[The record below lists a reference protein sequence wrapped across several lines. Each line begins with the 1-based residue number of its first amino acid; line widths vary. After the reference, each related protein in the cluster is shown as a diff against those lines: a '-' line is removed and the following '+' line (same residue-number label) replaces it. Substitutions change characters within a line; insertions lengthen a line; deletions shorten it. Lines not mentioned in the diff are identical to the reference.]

1 MNTPE
6 TTPNPVRIP
15 RSHSFKN
22 PPLIFLAMGLAL
34 LASTLIS
41 RAASGTW
48 ITDASGVWSA
58 PANWL
63 NGTIAGGTDATADFS
78 TINIT
83 ADRTVTLDS
92 AQSAGALL
100 FGDTSGGQNW
110 FLNASGGS
118 VLTLAVSS
126 GSPTITVAN
135 TATIN
140 APLAGTAGLTKTGN
154 GTLVLGGT
162 NNYSGTTTISTG
174 TLKLPAPVVNASTV
188 PTPLLYMS
196 FDNVSGSTVNNDGSG
211 GAAMSGT
218 LTGSATIVSGGR
230 LGGNALSIPAT
241 VNAGYV
247 LITNSVVPFSGSSA
261 WTVAMWIKTTTAG
274 GVYLYQGNG
283 AWNNTGGANTVFHL
297 NNGGNNGAGSGMG
310 IDGRGSF
317 AGGVSYGRGWQ
328 SGSTV
333 VNDGNWH
340 FVVMTCDASNTKVS
354 YVDGNLDSWSE
365 NTWSGAAGGTNVWIG
380 ACGETG
386 DGVAGLNGLIDEVSI
401 YNTTLNQS
409 QVRALMAVGTVPG
422 SSPVS
427 VAAASTLDL
436 NGTWQTVAGLSGSG
450 TVDSTLAGGVPMLTV
465 NNSATASTFG
475 GVIANTA
482 GSLSLVKAGT
492 NSLTLNGTAA
502 NTYTGSTMVNGGSLI
517 EDFANATS
525 ATDLINN
532 GSTLVLGGGALQVL
546 QKSGTTTSQTFAGT
560 TINPGFSKVIGTQVG
575 SGAVNIAL
583 GALTQNP
590 GGTVDFTN
598 TSTGTITT
606 TTANVNDILGGW
618 ATVGE
623 SVASTTSGGWA
634 ANDGSGNIVPY
645 TGYTFVSGAQTGSG
659 ASAQNWKTTAAAS
672 LSASATINSLVMD
685 GSGDFTVANSITL
698 TIASGGLMFE
708 GTQRWLVA
716 GGSASTLKSGLPT
729 GELYIYS
736 ATNYPDFEIGPAIA
750 DGSVPTTLYKDGIGT
765 LSLAKYAKTYT
776 GGTVVNGGT
785 LQLALGGGTGVI
797 RGAVT
802 VNSGATLQLGA
813 VDAVGYNA
821 GVCVSAINVNG
832 GTLTNS
838 SGGNEGYLMDINL
851 TGGKVTS
858 SGGNYVFSAQTTPVY
873 GINCNP
879 SPVTSLFSAPIH
891 FNGLGFINVA
901 PGTTPSGIDLIISGI
916 INYGTNITRNGAGT
930 ILLSGVN
937 TFAGGWINNAGML
950 IISNSSSLGT
960 GAGTLTMNG
969 GSISNYAGT
978 SFSVANV
985 VNLAGPVNF
994 GVGAGDTL
1002 TLSSVITN
1010 TGSLTK
1016 TGAGTLKFG
1025 NVASYGGSTTI
1036 SGGTLALGSSGSI
1049 TGSTNITVASGA
1061 TLDVSGTSSGQI
1073 TLSGSQRLMGSG
1085 TVTGA
1090 VATASGTRIYA
1101 GTDGGYGTNTFKN
1114 NLTLASGTLCYFDL
1128 GTVANGSNDQIV
1140 VTGNL
1145 TNNNNLIH
1153 IKAPSTLVG
1162 LDQTNDY
1169 VLFSAAGGIT
1179 GTFPVAPVWDVA
1191 PTNATHFRIVT
1202 GANTVTLHYDPSL
1215 TMPSGTG
1222 TPETVTRNQST
1233 LLSVTVTPG
1242 TYPISTVIVDASSLG
1257 GSSTLALMLSG
1268 VSNVYTN
1275 TVIIPPTNS
1284 VGSNTLN
1291 VLITDQQAFFGLT
1304 TIPVTVIVA
1313 NQVWNGGSLADDN
1326 WTDNT
1331 NWQSGV
1337 SPAYWGDAVTFA
1349 GTTRLTPSVNYNY
1362 SLTGILFDSTA
1373 GGFTIGTANSSTLT
1387 LTGSGLT
1394 NNSTATQTLN
1404 LPLVLGAEQNFNAS
1418 AGNLVFSQYLTNN
1431 GYAAIVRGS
1440 SNTLVSGTLTGTG
1453 GLTKADNGTL
1463 TISGVETYSGAT
1475 TVTGGVANVTGALNN
1490 SSALNVNNST
1500 LNLTGT
1506 LTNTALDTI
1515 GGTVGNAVLNI
1526 AGGNLQEIY
1535 TPTAV
1540 YSSSLNVGTVAGA
1553 VGDIQLSSGTFNLN
1567 RQLAVGTTGFGGYS
1581 QSGGLTMVGGFLA
1594 LGGTAN
1600 GGVFNQSG
1608 GIFTLTGGAS
1618 ATLGYSV
1625 ATSYGVMNLSGSA
1638 VFNVTGAGNGV
1649 WPGEVGTGI
1658 LNVFGNAALNITG
1671 SGVILAKGAAGV
1683 GVANL
1688 LGGTT
1693 TVNSVS
1699 KGTGA
1704 GTLNF
1709 NGGTLK
1715 ANMATNAFVSGLT
1728 GVYLYSGGA
1737 VIDSGG
1743 YNITVAQTLQ
1753 APTSYG
1759 VTSIAVLNGGSG
1771 YIETPAVM
1779 ITNIS
1784 ASGSGAMAVATVSG
1798 GVVTGITVT
1807 CPGQNYYPG
1816 DILGVALIG
1825 GGGSGAVI
1833 DTPVLVPNI
1842 SGGLTKVGS
1851 GSLTL
1856 TDGNAYTNA
1865 TKVFGGTLNWDANS
1879 VSTPGD
1885 MVVSNGTLVINAG
1898 YYIPYTPVSLTLQS
1912 NAALT
1917 FAYGTMGNPSFT
1929 VITAGNLI
1937 TSGTNIINVTGSG
1950 FTVGQFPL
1958 IAYSSAPLA
1967 SISNFGLGTLP
1978 AGVTANLSN
1987 NATATPPTIDLV
1999 ISRTGQNLT
2008 WYGANSSGTL
2018 ETNWD
2023 IATSLN
2029 WTYGTLAYSEYGTGV
2044 SAIGDLVTFDDNM
2057 YGFQTTNVNLTTT
2070 LHPALITVSS
2080 SQPYSF
2086 TGPGSIAGAGSL
2098 TMNGYGS
2105 LFLGTTNSYTG
2116 GTFIN
2121 TGTVIITN
2129 DAGLG
2134 DSAGLVTLNG
2144 GMLEFAANMTS
2155 PRTLTFTADSSLG
2168 VTTNA
2173 TAQLSSAFSGS
2184 GGLTKA
2190 DNGTLALLA
2199 NNTIGGTLTV
2209 NQGILS
2215 LAGNN
2220 TIGGMV
2226 TVNQGML
2233 ATAGSNYI
2241 SGSLLVNGGAFVN
2254 SGTNIIVGL
2263 TEIGTA
2269 SGYNA
2274 VMTNRGNLTQ
2284 SNLFVGNISGAY
2296 GAVYQTGGTVTV
2308 SGGGGDLFDV
2318 GNVTGAVGYYD
2329 MIGGTI
2335 TANGVAVGGENNTGT
2350 GFTGTGGN
2358 GIMDINGGTVSDT
2371 GWFVLGRGMTDTAET
2386 GILNVYSGLL
2396 TYAGG
2401 GIACNW
2407 GTNETSVINVM
2418 GGVVTNT
2425 AAVGINLNWMGNTN
2439 NYGFLNLNGGLVQA
2453 TAVTGGANNTRVA
2466 FNGGTLRAST
2476 NSTTFLTGLAGV
2488 KIFNGGAI
2496 VDDGGYTIT
2505 IGQPLLAANGYGV
2518 RSISLSNGG
2527 SGYIMPPF
2535 VTITGGSG
2543 SNALA
2548 TATVSGGVV
2557 TGIIIAC
2564 PGAGYN
2570 STDALTVSFSGGGV
2584 SAVAPTVS
2592 TVALAQNGTGGLTKN
2607 GSGTLTLTGVNT
2619 FAGPITNNAGTLS
2632 LNSISTYSGPAFV
2645 NGGSLLMTTASQLA
2659 GNVTVNN
2666 GAVFSLAQVGTA
2678 TNVIGSLALGQTDGN
2693 GATLSLSLAS
2703 GSTTMPLLTCG
2714 TLTLTGSNTLTIAGA
2729 FSVGV
2734 VPLVHYSGTI
2744 AGTGFFNTNLIAPR
2758 GVVATLSNSVSTSTL
2773 YAVITQIGSG
2783 IVWTGSSSIAPNLW
2797 DIATSTNWVIGASPT
2812 TYLEWDAVTFNDLGS
2827 GVVTLNTNVNP
2838 NSVVISNTAVS
2849 YTFSGSG
2856 HLAGSAGLTKTGT
2869 NSVTMNLTGNTYTGN
2884 TVISNGTFKIG
2895 AANVI
2900 PGGTGN
2906 GNVIL
2911 NGLLDLN
2918 TFSNSINGLTGTGIV
2933 DTMAGGTA
2941 SLTVGGNNAA
2951 SSFAGSIRNTAGT
2964 LSLIKTGTN
2973 TLTLTGS
2980 NTFSGNLFANAGT
2993 VVIDSGGSANNI
3005 TSWVSIG
3012 QQNTDNAT
3020 LTLKGTGS
3028 LATTFD
3034 FNVGDIGSAMG
3045 TMNVQDNASLTVSN
3059 FFIAS
3064 ANAAGSTASGTVN
3077 QTGGSVTQTSPTV
3090 GTFVIGGRTSAS
3102 GVGVY
3107 NLSGGTLTATAGIRV
3122 GSYGT
3127 GTFNQSGGTVI
3138 ANGGV
3143 NIARLT
3149 NSVGTY
3155 NLNGG
3160 TLSTYNV
3167 TSSMTNNAVFNFNG
3181 GLLQALNPGS
3191 PFLSA
3196 LQAANVLAGGA
3207 IIDSGTN
3214 SITVSQ
3220 PLLYGGI
3227 GTGGLAKLGTGALT
3241 LSGANTYIGATVI
3254 SNGTLIVDGSLSSAS
3269 AVTNYGGTLA
3279 GAGTINGP
3287 VVVPAGTLRAG
3298 DLAGIGTLT
3307 INNSLTMQGN
3317 TVLRISK
3324 TGGVLTHDLV
3334 TGLTTANYG
3343 GTLIVSN
3350 VTSDSM
3356 ALAANDAF
3364 TLFSAGTHNGHF
3376 TSIVGTPGTGL
3387 AYSFTNGVLS
3397 IVATMANNPTNIT
3410 ATVSGSTLTLT
3421 WPADHVG
3428 WILQSQTNSLAAGLG
3443 TNWVDVTGSTA
3454 NNTNAITIN
3463 PTSPSVFFRL
3473 RHP

>member
-1 MNTPE
+1 
-6 TTPNPVRIP
+6 VG
-15 RSHSFKN
+15 SQV
-22 PPLIFLAMGLAL
+22 LI
-34 LASTLIS
+34 
-41 RAASGTW
+41 
-48 ITDASGVWSA
+48 
-58 PANWL
+58 
-63 NGTIAGGTDATADFS
+63 
-78 TINIT
+78 
-83 ADRTVTLDS
+83 
-92 AQSAGALL
+92 
-100 FGDTSGGQNW
+100 
-110 FLNASGGS
+110 GGS
-118 VLTLAVSS
+118 
-126 GSPTITVAN
+126 
-135 TATIN
+135 
-140 APLAGTAGLTKTGN
+140 
-154 GTLVLGGT
+154 
-162 NNYSGTTTISTG
+162 Y
-174 TLKLPAPVVNASTV
+174 
-188 PTPLLYMS
+188 
-196 FDNVSGSTVNNDGSG
+196 DRGSG
-211 GAAMSGT
+211 E
-218 LTGSATIVSGGR
+218 V
-230 LGGNALSIPAT
+230 
-241 VNAGYV
+241 
-247 LITNSVVPFSGSSA
+247 
-261 WTVAMWIKTTTAG
+261 
-274 GVYLYQGNG
+274 
-283 AWNNTGGANTVFHL
+283 
-297 NNGGNNGAGSGMG
+297 
-310 IDGRGSF
+310 
-317 AGGVSYGRGWQ
+317 
-328 SGSTV
+328 
-333 VNDGNWH
+333 
-340 FVVMTCDASNTKVS
+340 
-354 YVDGNLDSWSE
+354 
-365 NTWSGAAGGTNVWIG
+365 
-380 ACGETG
+380 
-386 DGVAGLNGLIDEVSI
+386 GLNGLIDEVSI
-401 YNTTLNQS
+401 YNRTLSLTEVQS
-409 QVRALMAVGTVPG
+409 LMAAGTVAAG
-422 SSPVS
+422 TISAASAVS
-427 VAAASTLDL
+427 VAASSTVDL
-436 NGTWQTVAGLSGSG
+436 NGKWQSVAGLSGAG
-450 TVDSTLAGGVPMLTV
+450 TVNSTLASGTPYLVV
-465 NNSATASTFG
+465 NNSTPNATAFSGTL
-475 GVIANTA
+475 ANTA
-482 GSLSLVKAGT
+482 GSLSLMNAGT
-492 NSLTLNGTAA
+492 NNLTLNSTAA

-517 EDFANATS
+517 EDFANAAS
-525 ATDLINN
+525 ATDLINS

-606 TTANVNDILGGW
+606 TTANVNGILGGW

-623 SVASTTSGGWA
+623 SVASTTSGDWA
-634 ANDGSGNIVPY
+634 ANDSSGNIVPY
-645 TGYTFVSGAQTGSG
+645 TGYTTVSGTVTGSG
-659 ASAQNWKTTAAAS
+659 ASAQNWITDGATLNTT
-672 LSASATINSLVMD
+672 ATINSLVER
-685 GSGDFTVANSITL
+685 GGTGDFIVNNSITL
-698 TIASGGLMFE
+698 TLASGGLIVE
-708 GTQRWLVA
+708 GTNQRWLVA
-716 GGSASTLKSGLPT
+716 GGSGSILKSGLPT
-729 GELYIYS
+729 GELYIHS
-736 ATNYPDFEIGPAIA
+736 ANNTYTDYEIRPVIA

-765 LSLAKYAKTYT
+765 LSLGGYAKTYT

-785 LQLALGGGTGVI
+785 LQLALGGATGVI
-797 RGAVT
+797 RGWLT
-802 VNSGATLQLGA
+802 INPGATVVCTAANAFGYT
-813 VDAVGYNA
+813 VG
-821 GVCVSAINVNG
+821 IETRNVYING
-832 GTLTNS
+832 GTLNTTA
-838 SGGNEGYLMDINL
+838 SGDSGFNTTYNL
-851 TGGKVTS
+851 KGGTLTSNGGTS
-858 SGGNYVFSAQTTPVY
+858 SSSAGQLWVLGQQTIANNGAS
-873 GINCNP
+873 GINSLP
-879 SPVTSLFSAPIH
+879 SPVTSVVAGRVDLRVGNSNTNEF
-891 FNGLGFINVA
+891 FNVA
-901 PGTTPSGIDLIISGI
+901 QGTTTNGIDLLVSAA
-916 INYGTNITRNGAGT
+916 ITGNNGVAITKVGAGT
-930 ILLSGVN
+930 MLLTGAN
-937 TFAGGWINNAGML
+937 TFAGSNNLAGVVAQEGTVV
-950 IISNSSSLGT
+950 IGNAAALGT
-960 GAGTLTMNG
+960 GALKMNG
-969 GSISNYAGT
+969 GSVSNNAGASYT
-978 SFSVANV
+978 VANV
-985 VNLAGPVNF
+985 VNLASVGNF

-1025 NVASYGGSTTI
+1025 NVASYGGSTII

-1049 TGSTNITVASGA
+1049 TGSTNITVASGE

-1291 VLITDQQAFFGLT
+1291 VLITDQQAFFALT

-1337 SPAYWGDAVTFA
+1337 SPAYWGDSVTFA

-1937 TSGTNIINVTGSG
+1937 ASGTNIINVTGSG

-2121 TGTVIITN
+2121 AGTVIVTN

-2134 DSAGLVTLNG
+2134 DSSGLVTLNG

-2173 TAQLSSAFSGS
+2173 TAQLSSAFGGS

-2199 NNTIGGTLTV
+2199 NNAIGGTLTV

-2439 NYGFLNLNGGLVQA
+2439 NYGILNLNGGLVQA

-2570 STDALTVSFSGGGV
+2570 STDALTVGFSGGGV

-3287 VVVPAGTLRAG
+3287 VAVPAGTLRAG

-3376 TSIVGTPGTGL
+3376 ASIVGTPGTGL

-3463 PTSPSVFFRL
+3463 PASPSVFFRL